1 MEELQANKGQ
11 PKVYHNTSGENNDGN
26 AIHLMQASEA
36 FGPEMEIDAVWVT
49 IGDIKLTQA
58 N

>member
-1 MEELQANKGQ
+1 M
-11 PKVYHNTSGENNDGN
+11 VYHNTNGENNDGN

-49 IGDIKLTQA
+49 IRNIKLTQA
-58 N
+58 D